1 MSGQVG
7 IMRKVIASG
16 LMLVVAT
23 SLVRCSD
30 DVVGPPAE
38 ITGLPRDLTPAEQ
51 GLIQSDNAFGLKLFR
66 EIQAQE
72 ESGKNLFISPLSVA
86 MALGMTYNGAAGTTY
101 EAMQETLELQGLS
114 LQEVNESY
122 RSLIDLLRGLDS
134 SVEFELANS
143 IWYRQGYPVEPEFLD
158 VNREYFDA
166 EVTALDF
173 SAPTAKATINGWV
186 EDKTRGRIEEIVE
199 RIDALSVMF
208 LINAIY
214 FKGSWTAQF
223 AEELTAEA
231 PFYLSGGGQ
240 KNVEMMSTADA
251 IDVGVYWE
259 RDLTVLDLPYG
270 GRAYSMTIVMPTAGT
285 DMASFV
291 GALDSGRWQA
301 WVDGLS
307 SSAYVV
313 KMPKFTLEYGLKMN
327 DVLKAL
333 GMEIAFVP
341 GGADF
346 TKINPTPGLL
356 YISEVRHKSFVD
368 VNEEGTE
375 AAAAT
380 VVEIRETSAGPSR
393 IVIDR
398 PFLFAIREKFS
409 GTILF
414 MGLIMD
420 PTLTD

>member
-16 LMLVVAT
+16 LTLVFAA

-30 DVVGPPAE
+30 DLVGPPAE
-38 ITGLPRDLTPAEQ
+38 ITGLPRDLTGAEQ
-51 GLIQSDNAFGLKLFR
+51 ELIQSDNAFGLKLFR
-66 EIQAQE
+66 EIHAQE
-72 ESGKNLFISPLSVA
+72 EPGVNLFISPLSVA

-101 EAMQETLELQGLS
+101 EAMQETLELEGLS
-114 LQEVNESY
+114 LEEANESY

-143 IWYRQGYPVEPEFLD
+143 IWYRQGYRVEPEFLD

-231 PFYLSGGGQ
+231 PFYLAGGGQ

-251 IDVGVYWE
+251 IDVSVYWE
-259 RDLTVLDLPYG
+259 RDVTVLDLPYG
-270 GRAYSMTIVMPTAGT
+270 GRAYSMTIVMPAAGT

-291 GALDSGRWQA
+291 GTLDSGRWQA

-313 KMPKFTLEYGLKMN
+313 KMPKFTLEYGLKLN

-380 VVEIRETSAGPSR
+380 VVEIRETSAPSR
-393 IVIDR
+393 VVIDR
-398 PFLFAIREKFS
+398 PFLFAIRERFS

>member
-1 MSGQVG
+1 
-7 IMRKVIASG
+7 MRKVIVSG
-16 LMLVVAT
+16 LTLVVAA
-23 SLVRCSD
+23 SLLRCSD

-38 ITGLPRDLTPAEQ
+38 ITGLPRDLTLAEQ
-51 GLIQSDNAFGLKLFR
+51 ELIQSDNAFGLKLFR
-66 EIQAQE
+66 EIHAQE
-72 ESGKNLFISPLSVA
+72 ESGENLFISPLSVA
-86 MALGMTYNGAAGTTY
+86 MALGMTYNGAAGTTA

-122 RSLIDLLRGLDS
+122 RSLIELLRGLDS

-158 VNREYFDA
+158 LNRDYFDA
-166 EVTALDF
+166 EVTPLDF
-173 SAPTAKATINGWV
+173 SNPNAKATINGWV
-186 EDKTRGRIEEIVE
+186 DERTRGRIEEIIE
-199 RIDALSVMF
+199 TIDPSSVMF

-223 AEELTAEA
+223 AEELTVEA
-231 PFYLSGGGQ
+231 PFYLAGGGQ

-251 IDVGVYWE
+251 IDVGVYWDGE
-259 RDLTVLDLPYG
+259 VTVLDLPYG
-270 GRAYSMTIVMPTAGT
+270 GRAYSMTLAMPAAGT
-285 DMASFV
+285 DMATFV
-291 GALDSGRWQA
+291 GALYSERWQA
-301 WVDGLS
+301 WVDGVS
-307 SSAYVV
+307 GSAYVV
-313 KMPKFTLEYGLKMN
+313 SLPKFTLEYGLLLN
-327 DVLKAL
+327 DVLEAL

-346 TKINPTPGLL
+346 TRINPTPGLL

-375 AAAAT
+375 AAAVT
-380 VVEIRETSAGPSR
+380 SVEIRETSAGPSQV
-393 IVIDR
+393 VIDR
-398 PFLFAIREKFS
+398 PFVFAIREKFS

-420 PTLTD
+420 PTSTN

>member
-1 MSGQVG
+1 
-7 IMRKVIASG
+7 MRKVVVSG
-16 LMLVVAT
+16 LTLVVAA
-23 SLVRCSD
+23 SLLRCSD

-38 ITGLPRDLTPAEQ
+38 ITGLPRDLTLAEQ
-51 GLIQSDNAFGLKLFR
+51 ELIQSDNAFGLKLFR
-66 EIQAQE
+66 EIHAQE
-72 ESGKNLFISPLSVA
+72 ESGENLFISPLSVA
-86 MALGMTYNGAAGTTY
+86 MALGMTYNGAAGTTA

-122 RSLIDLLRGLDS
+122 RSLIELLRGLDS

-158 VNREYFDA
+158 LNRDYFDA
-166 EVTALDF
+166 EVTPLDF
-173 SAPTAKATINGWV
+173 SNPNAKATINGWV
-186 EDKTRGRIEEIVE
+186 DERTRGRIEEIIE
-199 RIDALSVMF
+199 TIDPSSVMF

-223 AEELTAEA
+223 AEELTVEA
-231 PFYLSGGGQ
+231 PFYLAGGGQ

-251 IDVGVYWE
+251 IDVGVYWDGE
-259 RDLTVLDLPYG
+259 VTVLDLPYG
-270 GRAYSMTIVMPTAGT
+270 GRAYSMTLAMPAAGT
-285 DMASFV
+285 DMATFV
-291 GALDSGRWQA
+291 GALDSERWQA
-301 WVDGLS
+301 WVDGVS
-307 SSAYVV
+307 GSAYVV
-313 KMPKFTLEYGLKMN
+313 SLPKFTLEYGLLLN
-327 DVLKAL
+327 DVLEAL

-346 TKINPTPGLL
+346 TRINPTPGLL

-375 AAAAT
+375 AAAVT
-380 VVEIRETSAGPSR
+380 SVEIRETSAGPSQV
-393 IVIDR
+393 VIDR
-398 PFLFAIREKFS
+398 PFVFAIREKFS

-420 PTLTD
+420 PTSTN

>member
-1 MSGQVG
+1 
-7 IMRKVIASG
+7 MRKVVVSG
-16 LMLVVAT
+16 LTLVVAA
-23 SLVRCSD
+23 SLLRCSD

-38 ITGLPRDLTPAEQ
+38 ITGLPRDLTLAEQ
-51 GLIQSDNAFGLKLFR
+51 ELIQSDNAFGLKLFR
-66 EIQAQE
+66 EIHAQE
-72 ESGKNLFISPLSVA
+72 ESGENLFISPLSVA
-86 MALGMTYNGAAGTTY
+86 MALGMTYNGAAGTTA

-122 RSLIDLLRGLDS
+122 RSLIELLRGLDS

-158 VNREYFDA
+158 LNRDYFDA
-166 EVTALDF
+166 EVTPLDF
-173 SAPTAKATINGWV
+173 SNPNAKATINGWV
-186 EDKTRGRIEEIVE
+186 DERTRGRIEEIIE
-199 RIDALSVMF
+199 TIDPSSVMF

-223 AEELTAEA
+223 AEELTVEA
-231 PFYLSGGGQ
+231 PFYLAGGGQ

-251 IDVGVYWE
+251 IDVGVYWDGE
-259 RDLTVLDLPYG
+259 VTVLDLPYG
-270 GRAYSMTIVMPTAGT
+270 GRAYSMTLAMPAAGT
-285 DMASFV
+285 DMATFV
-291 GALDSGRWQA
+291 GALYSERWQA
-301 WVDGLS
+301 WVDGVS
-307 SSAYVV
+307 GSAYVV
-313 KMPKFTLEYGLKMN
+313 SLPKFTLEYGLLLN
-327 DVLKAL
+327 DVLEAL

-346 TKINPTPGLL
+346 TRINPTPGLL

-375 AAAAT
+375 AAAVT
-380 VVEIRETSAGPSR
+380 SVEIRETSAGPSQV
-393 IVIDR
+393 VIDR
-398 PFLFAIREKFS
+398 PFVFAIREKFS

-420 PTLTD
+420 PTSTN

>member
-1 MSGQVG
+1 
-7 IMRKVIASG
+7 MRKVIVSG
-16 LMLVVAT
+16 LTLVVAA
-23 SLVRCSD
+23 SLLRCSD

-38 ITGLPRDLTPAEQ
+38 ITGLPRDLTLAEQ
-51 GLIQSDNAFGLKLFR
+51 ELIQSDNAFGLKLFR
-66 EIQAQE
+66 EIHAQE
-72 ESGKNLFISPLSVA
+72 ESGENLFISPLSVA

-158 VNREYFDA
+158 LNRDYFDA
-166 EVTALDF
+166 EVTPLDF
-173 SAPTAKATINGWV
+173 SNPNAKATINGWV
-186 EDKTRGRIEEIVE
+186 DERTRGRIEEIIE
-199 RIDALSVMF
+199 RIDPSSVMF

-231 PFYLSGGGQ
+231 PFYLAGGGQ

-251 IDVGVYWE
+251 IDVGVYWDGE
-259 RDLTVLDLPYG
+259 VTVLDLPYG
-270 GRAYSMTIVMPTAGT
+270 GRAYSMTLAMPAAGT
-285 DMASFV
+285 DMATFV
-291 GALDSGRWQA
+291 GALDSERWQA
-301 WVDGLS
+301 WVDGVS
-307 SSAYVV
+307 GSAYVV
-313 KMPKFTLEYGLKMN
+313 SLPKFTLEYGLLLN
-327 DVLKAL
+327 DVLEAL

-346 TKINPTPGLL
+346 TRINPTPGLL

-375 AAAAT
+375 AAAVT
-380 VVEIRETSAGPSR
+380 SVEIRETSAGPSQV
-393 IVIDR
+393 VIDR
-398 PFLFAIREKFS
+398 PFVFAIREKFS

-420 PTLTD
+420 PTSTN